1 MLLTP
6 RYGPTA
12 IIALDGDPTAI
23 AQPCIWQRR
32 RFLAM
37 IQDLDEDEWIHPSRC
52 DGWSSRDVAAHLAST
67 NAFWEFAI
75 RSGIDGSPTEML
87 ATFDPV
93 ATPARMVAD
102 STWSTDEIVETFA
115 TSSESL
121 ARLLLE
127 LDATDWTAQAEAP
140 PGHLGVSAVVHHAL
154 WDSWIHERDIALP
167 LGRTPPVESDEVI
180 ASLRYVAALTPALA
194 IAAGASG
201 TAEFDVRG
209 VRSGCALPRRGRH
222 RRARDCRDRGIR
234 VRAHRQFGRP
244 ARGVELSSTARTG
257 DSAGARLGLRGF
269 GHRIRPLNRT
279 GAGVPALR
287 GLTSL
292 LLCS

>member
-12 IIALDGDPTAI
+12 IIALDGDPA
-23 AQPCIWQRR
+23 AVAEPCIRQRR

-37 IQDLDEDEWIHPSRC
+37 IQDLDEDEWAHPSRC

-93 ATPARMVAD
+93 ATPAQMVAD

-121 ARLLLE
+121 ARLLRE
-127 LDATDWTAQAEAP
+127 LQPAGWSAQAEAP
-140 PGHLGVSAVVHHAL
+140 PGHVSVSAVVHHAL

-167 LGRTPPVESDEVI
+167 LGRTPPVESDEVT
-180 ASLRYVAALTPALA
+180 ASLRYVAALSPA
-194 IAAGASG
+194 IAIASGASER
-201 TAEFDVRG
+201 AAFDV
-209 VRSGCALPRRGRH
+209 SGSDPDTAFHVEIAADVLVTAGTKGAELALTGSSVDLLEALSFRQPLEQAIPQELDWAFAGL
-222 RRARDCRDRGIR
+222 ATAFDR
-234 VRAHRQFGRP
+234 
-244 ARGVELSSTARTG
+244 
-257 DSAGARLGLRGF
+257 
-269 GHRIRPLNRT
+269 
-279 GAGVPALR
+279 
-287 GLTSL
+287 
-292 LLCS
+292 

>member
-23 AQPCIWQRR
+23 AQPCIRQRR

-201 TAEFDVRG
+201 TAEFDVAASDPDARFHVEIG
-209 VRSGCALPRRGRH
+209 TDVLVTAATVGSEFALTGSSVDLLEALSFRQPLEQAIPQELDWAFAGL
-222 RRARDCRDRGIR
+222 ATAFDR
-234 VRAHRQFGRP
+234 
-244 ARGVELSSTARTG
+244 
-257 DSAGARLGLRGF
+257 
-269 GHRIRPLNRT
+269 
-279 GAGVPALR
+279 
-287 GLTSL
+287 
-292 LLCS
+292 